1 MAKIRGRYINLAS
14 SVDRRKILTE
24 NLVNMGC
31 QHAYTRFNAFEGDE
45 NEGDRK
51 GLSKGEHGI
60 WKSWIELLK
69 QEEKVKQKHDY
80 DYLHIVE
87 DDVVISREFLKF
99 ADELPKERLKA
110 EIIVTDM
117 YTNISVYKELKK
129 TVYEN
134 IRKKDERYRLLDAY
148 TGCLSSCLLHRNTI
162 SNLLHKLEKEF
173 KTSSE
178 LIPLDNYLRRES
190 LKKEIRIYCT
200 LPYLTSVHIS
210 SISESTI
217 QNRQKEPRAILI
229 SQNYC
234 TYLRIKL
241 SVYRDSIKTSDFIE
255 AISSLMREIKND
267 QRQSTEIEVDI
278 FNDFMQKEK
287 VLRFKPDERLKNE
300 EDNEQSSLFK

>member
-14 SVDRRKILTE
+14 SVDRKKILTE
-24 NLVNMGC
+24 NLTNMGY
-31 QHAYTRFNAFEGDE
+31 QHVYTRFNAFEGDE
-45 NEGDRK
+45 NKNDRK

-69 QEEKVKQKHDY
+69 QEERDKQKHDY

-87 DDVVISREFLKF
+87 DDAVISREFFKF
-99 ADELPKERLKA
+99 TDELPKERLKA
-110 EIIVTDM
+110 GIVVTDM
-117 YTNISVYKELKK
+117 YTNISIYRELKK
-129 TVYEN
+129 TIYEN
-134 IRKKDERYRLLDAY
+134 IRNKDERYRLLDAY
-148 TGCLSSCLLHRNTI
+148 TGCLSSCLLHRSII
-162 SNLLHKLEKEF
+162 SYLLQKLENEF
-173 KTSSE
+173 ATSSE

-190 LKKEIRIYCT
+190 LRKEIRIYCT

-217 QNRQKEPRAILI
+217 QNRQKEPRAII
-229 SQNYC
+229 TSQKYC

-241 SVYRDSIKTSDFIE
+241 SVYRDTIKTSDFVE
-255 AISSLMREIKND
+255 AICSLMKETKND
-267 QRQSTEIEVDI
+267 QRQSAEIEVDI
-278 FNDFMQKEK
+278 FNDFIQKEK

>member
-14 SVDRRKILTE
+14 SVDRKKILTE
-24 NLVNMGC
+24 NLTNIGY
-31 QHAYTRFNAFEGDE
+31 QHTYTRFNALEGDE
-45 NEGDRK
+45 NENDRK

-69 QEEKVKQKHDY
+69 QEEKDKQKHDY

-87 DDVVISREFLKF
+87 DDVVISREFFKF
-99 ADELPKERLKA
+99 TDELPKERLKA
-110 EIIVTDM
+110 GIVVTDM

-129 TVYEN
+129 TIYEN

-148 TGCLSSCLLHRNTI
+148 TGCLSSCLLHRNII
-162 SNLLHKLEKEF
+162 SNLLQKLEKEF
-173 KTSSE
+173 TTSSE

-190 LKKEIRIYCT
+190 LRKEIRIYCT

-217 QNRQKEPRAILI
+217 QNRQKEPRAITI
-229 SQNYC
+229 SQKYC

-241 SVYRDSIKTSDFIE
+241 SVYKDTVKASDFVE
-255 AISSLMREIKND
+255 AICSLMRETKND
-267 QRQSTEIEVDI
+267 QRQSAEIEVDI
-278 FNDFMQKEK
+278 FNDFIQKEK

>member
-14 SVDRRKILTE
+14 STDRKRILTE
-24 NLVNMGC
+24 NLTNIGC
-31 QHAYTRFNAFEGDE
+31 EHVYTRFNAFEGDE
-45 NEGDRK
+45 NENDRK

-69 QEEKVKQKHDY
+69 QEEKYKQKHDY

-87 DDVVISREFLKF
+87 DDVLISREFLKF
-99 ADELPKERLKA
+99 ADELPKERLKP

-148 TGCLSSCLLHRNTI
+148 TGCLSSCLLHRSAI
-162 SNLLHKLEKEF
+162 SNVLHRLEKEF

-200 LPYLTSVHIS
+200 LPYLTTVHIS

-217 QNRQKEPRAILI
+217 QNRQKEPRAIVI
-229 SQNYC
+229 SQKYC

-241 SVYRDSIKTSDFIE
+241 SVYRETLKINDFVEVIC
-255 AISSLMREIKND
+255 SLMRETKND
-267 QRQSTEIEVDI
+267 QRQLTEIAVDI

-287 VLRFKPDERLKNE
+287 ALRYKPDERLKNE
-300 EDNEQSSLFK
+300 EDNEQRSLFK